1 MLRKEASIRKC
12 ENKETDKYII
22 RRLSKNKYM
31 RIQMLAKRQEMNIGR
46 TLNYTTEKDEILLMN
61 EEKRIENIKENE

>member
-31 RIQMLAKRQEMNIGR
+31 RI
-46 TLNYTTEKDEILLMN
+46 
-61 EEKRIENIKENE
+61 